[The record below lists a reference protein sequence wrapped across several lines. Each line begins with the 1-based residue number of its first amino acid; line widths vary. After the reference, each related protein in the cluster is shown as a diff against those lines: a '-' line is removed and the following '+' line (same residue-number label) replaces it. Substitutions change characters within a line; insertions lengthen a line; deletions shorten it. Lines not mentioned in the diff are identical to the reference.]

1 MTETEDLEIQ
11 ADRAA
16 ASGDIAAA
24 RRMLEA
30 VTRDSPERID
40 SWLKLSAM
48 GRAMGD
54 MTAALD
60 AVGHALRV
68 DPLHFLALLSRARL
82 LEAAGRTGEAARAY
96 VRALAQRPSGEVETP
111 ALRAILAHADAM
123 QASYKDGV
131 AATWQRAID
140 AGDSPPTPDERR
152 RLDRFASNALRRTP
166 VYRSDPTHYFYPG
179 LTEREFHDRADFP
192 WLADLEARTEA
203 IRAEFEA
210 LFEDRLAQAEPYV
223 QYPADVPVR
232 QWAALNNSMDW
243 TAFHL
248 LNSGIRVAAN
258 ADRCPRTL
266 EALALIPQP
275 RIARRS
281 PNAMFSLLKP
291 HTRIPPHHGIANT
304 RLVCHLPLVV
314 PDGCLYR
321 VGAEERAWVVGEA
334 FVFDDTIEHEA
345 VNDSDQPRAVL
356 IFDVWHPG
364 LSGAERAA
372 VTRMMEAEETEH
384 GAPL

>member
-1 MTETEDLEIQ
+1 MTEIEDLETQ

-16 ASGDIAAA
+16 AAGDIPAA
-24 RRMLEA
+24 RRLLEA
-30 VTRDSPERID
+30 ATRAAPERID
-40 SWLKLSAM
+40 NWLKLSAM
-48 GRAMGD
+48 SRAMGD
-54 MTAALD
+54 MPAALD
-60 AVGHALRV
+60 AVGQALRV

-96 VRALAQRPSGEVETP
+96 VRALAQRPSGDVETP
-111 ALRAILAHADAM
+111 ALKAVLAHAEAM
-123 QASYKDGV
+123 QASYQDGV
-131 AATWQRAID
+131 AATWQRAIE
-140 AGDSPPTPDERR
+140 AGEPAPNPDERR

-192 WLADLEARTEA
+192 WLAALEAHTDA
-203 IRAEFEA
+203 IRAEFQA

-223 QYPADVPVR
+223 QYPADAPVR

-248 LNSGIRVAAN
+248 LNCGVRIAAN
-258 ADRCPRTL
+258 ADRCPRTM

-275 RIARRS
+275 RMARRS

-314 PDGCLYR
+314 PEGCLYR
-321 VGAEERAWVVGEA
+321 VGATQRKWVEGEA

-345 VNDSDQPRAVL
+345 VNDSDEPRAVL
-356 IFDVWHPG
+356 IFDVWHPA
-364 LSGAERAA
+364 LSAAERAA

-384 GAPL
+384 GTPL